1 MVNGS
6 EPQAAAICR
15 AETYWL
21 ERPASMTT
29 LFCEKLPVASMV
41 TGGQPVGA
49 SMATPSDFRA
59 STSGLIGRLRICSS
73 PSTT

>member
-6 EPQAAAICR
+6 APQAAAICR

-29 LFCEKLPVASMV
+29 LFVEKAAGIDGDRRAA
-41 TGGQPVGA
+41 GGRLDGDAERLQRVDQRP
-49 SMATPSDFRA
+49 
-59 STSGLIGRLRICSS
+59 IGRLRICSS